1 MIARLTGVVVLIL
14 ATFPFIYYFIALY
27 SSWAFFRRTTAD
39 PGVPKFTPPVSNL
52 KPIRGIDPDAYENFA
67 SFCRQDYPEYELLF
81 CVSDV
86 EDPVMP
92 ILEKLVR
99 DFPERSIRTLIDSG
113 QGAANDKVAKLSRL
127 VREAQNEFVVM
138 GDSDVRVRPD
148 YLRNVLGP

>member
-67 SFCRQDYPEYELLF
+67 SFCRQDYPDYEILF
-81 CVSDV
+81 CVDGRD
-86 EDPVMP
+86 DPAVP
-92 ILEKLVR
+92 LLERLAR
-99 DFPERSIRTLIDSG
+99 EFPERTIRVLYGSG
-113 QGAANDKVAKLSRL
+113 RNATNDKVAKLARL
-127 VREAQNEFVVM
+127 V
-138 GDSDVRVRPD
+138 
-148 YLRNVLGP
+148 

>member
-81 CVSDV
+81 CVGDTD
-86 EDPVMP
+86 DPALP
-92 ILEKLVR
+92 IIEKLQR
-99 DFPERSIRTLIDSG
+99 DFPDRSIRILFGSG
-113 QGAANDKVAKLSRL
+113 SRASNDKVAKLVRL
-127 VREAQNEFVVM
+127 T
-138 GDSDVRVRPD
+138 S
-148 YLRNVLGP
+148 